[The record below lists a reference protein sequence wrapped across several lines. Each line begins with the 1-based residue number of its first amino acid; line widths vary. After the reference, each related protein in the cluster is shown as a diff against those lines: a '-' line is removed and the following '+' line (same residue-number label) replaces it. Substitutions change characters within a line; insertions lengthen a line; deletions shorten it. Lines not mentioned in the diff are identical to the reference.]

1 MTETKRQHPLLYG
14 KEYHL
19 WRDGI
24 YLGTA
29 TYTEDENVGD
39 AFLKPVISQSGEYI
53 NEVYIADEWQ
63 LI

>member
-1 MTETKRQHPLLYG
+1 MAEVKSHPLIYG

-39 AFLKPVISQSGEYI
+39 AFLKSVLNQQGEVIS
-53 NEVYIADEWQ
+53 EVYIADEWK